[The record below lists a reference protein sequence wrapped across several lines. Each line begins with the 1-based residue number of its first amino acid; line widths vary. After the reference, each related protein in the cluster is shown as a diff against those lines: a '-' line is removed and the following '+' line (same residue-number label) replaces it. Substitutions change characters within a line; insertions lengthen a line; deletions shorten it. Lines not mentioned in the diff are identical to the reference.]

1 MGQAAAVCL
10 EQSPLGQ
17 SHPGKAGCAFPV
29 KDGTISPFHMAGDSA
44 RGDGVKPF
52 LKTVLLLAVLAMS
65 GSLWAQGSQRVNP
78 EDDRFKA
85 DILVVVA
92 HPDDEAFFTPYL
104 AKAINDMH
112 KRVAVVFSTHGGS
125 GVNRFTRERGP
136 AMANEREVEAR
147 DACARLGISNVWFLD
162 GKDTASQN
170 VLNSLANWG
179 HGANLEKLV
188 GLIRLT
194 RPEVIFTH
202 LPAVFIGENHG
213 DHQATGV
220 LVVEAFDLAADP
232 AVFPS
237 QLAGDMNHYE
247 TNLSNLQ
254 TWQPKKIYFGSDA
267 ADSKQFDGSGPA
279 YSVREISP
287 SEKKPYWRLALDSAM
302 AHRTQ
307 FPDDIDRLSK
317 MSDTDLE
324 KMMRDPNSA
333 WWSEPLTLIYGK
345 SVVGGTP
352 AEDVFAH
359 IDERPAKESLFR
371 GGPLTSD
378 DAGDA
383 LPHLELGGPWKFYA
397 QFYPEHALTHLPIAK
412 IAEISVKTG
421 TTLVIP
427 LVILHDPAK
436 TLPISFTVNL
446 PEGWKVTHGGG
457 QFVLPAE
464 KSTSLPVLIEVP
476 VLTAEQLSKASIQ
489 ELTIH
494 AEAEGKSAG
503 DVKLRVLLKSAG
515 LPQ

>member
-1 MGQAAAVCL
+1 MKLFLNTVVLLVGLTMASLLRA
-10 EQSPLGQ
+10 QSP
-17 SHPGKAGCAFPV
+17 
-29 KDGTISPFHMAGDSA
+29 
-44 RGDGVKPF
+44 
-52 LKTVLLLAVLAMS
+52 
-65 GSLWAQGSQRVNP
+65 QRVNP
-78 EDDRFKA
+78 QDDRFKA

-104 AKAINDMH
+104 ARAIQDLH

-136 AMANEREVEAR
+136 AMANEREIEAR
-147 DACARLGISNVWFLD
+147 EACARLGISNVWFLD

-179 HGANLEKLV
+179 HGANLERLV

-202 LPAVFIGENHG
+202 LPGIFIGENHG

-254 TWQPKKIYFGSDA
+254 TWQPRKIYFGSDA
-267 ADSKQFDGSGPA
+267 ADNKQFDGSGPA

-287 SEKKPYWRLALDSAM
+287 SQHRPYWRLALDSAM

-317 MSDTDLE
+317 MSDAQLE
-324 KMMRDPNSA
+324 KMMSDPSSA
-333 WWSEPLTLIYGK
+333 WWSEPLTFIFGK
-345 SVVGGTP
+345 SVVGGAATD
-352 AEDVFAH
+352 DVFAH
-359 IDERPAKESLFR
+359 TEDQPVKESLLR
-371 GGPLTSD
+371 RVPLPGGP
-378 DAGDA
+378 GGE
-383 LPHLELGGPWKFYA
+383 PQPELELGGPWNFYA
-397 QFYPEHALTHLPIAK
+397 RFYPAHGLTELPVAK
-412 IAEISVKTG
+412 IPEIGVKGG

-427 LVILHDPAK
+427 LLVLHNPALA
-436 TLPISFTVNL
+436 LPIRLTVNV
-446 PEGWKVTHGGG
+446 PEGWKVTQGGG
-457 QFVLPAE
+457 SFVLPAE
-464 KSTSLPVLIEVP
+464 KSTSLPVLIETP
-476 VLTAEQLSKASIQ
+476 ALSAAQLEKATTEEVTVQ
-489 ELTIH
+489 
-494 AEAEGKSAG
+494 AEAGGKSAG
-503 DVKLRVLLKSAG
+503 GVKLRVRLKSAG